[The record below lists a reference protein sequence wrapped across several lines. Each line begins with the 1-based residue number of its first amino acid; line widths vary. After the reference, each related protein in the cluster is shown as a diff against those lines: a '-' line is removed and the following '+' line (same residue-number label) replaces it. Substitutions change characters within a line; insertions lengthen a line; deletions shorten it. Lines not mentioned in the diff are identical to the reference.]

1 MRIIS
6 GKFKGRKIEFLRNSL
21 TRPLKDSV
29 KENIFNILSHSIKLN
44 VNLKNAKILDLYSG
58 IGSFGLECLSR
69 GAMEVTFVERNEKAL
84 EILRRNINHFSLKK
98 LTKII
103 NDNIQNTFRLNI
115 LNKYNI
121 FFLDPPFANSSYIE
135 NLKLI
140 KSNKRYDLNHIII
153 IHREKNSND
162 SLEEILKILMVK
174 EYGRSKII
182 FGVFN

>member
-1 MRIIS
+1 M
-6 GKFKGRKIEFLRNSL
+6 
-21 TRPLKDSV
+21 
-29 KENIFNILSHSIKLN
+29 
-44 VNLKNAKILDLYSG
+44 
-58 IGSFGLECLSR
+58 
-69 GAMEVTFVERNEKAL
+69 

-162 SLEEILKILMVK
+162 GLEEILKILMVK